1 MNFRVIVAVTV
12 IFAIFGTNSVF
23 AQSTYTVNIPT
34 GAADP
39 NAPYFWQVE
48 STGNTDGELTIQ
60 VLDSIEWAN
69 ADTAA
74 HTVTSGISPDL
85 GGEGHDGKF
94 DSSLFGPANSFKFQ
108 FTEAGTYDYFCI
120 VHPWMTGVVNV
131 VEALSSENK
140 IIHNVGQEVDEEGQ
154 GYDVEY
160 QLERKL
166 TSATVDNT
174 RNTVTFTL
182 AGQIGD
188 DELVIHLPSGLIENP
203 NSVWIDDQQIS
214 DFESVTNGDITT
226 LAIPLEHDAEEVVIM
241 GTAVVPE
248 FGTTAIILIVSVL
261 LIVLITQNKKMNF
274 PTLSTQS

>member
-1 MNFRVIVAVTV
+1 MNFRIIVAVTV
-12 IFAIFGTNSVF
+12 IFVIFGTNPAF
-23 AQSTYTVNIPT
+23 AQSTYTINIPT

-60 VLDSIEWAN
+60 VLDSIIWAN

-74 HTVTSGISPDL
+74 HTVTSGTPVD
-85 GGEGHDGKF
+85 GYDGKF

-120 VHPWMTGVVNV
+120 VHPWMTGVINV
-131 VEALSSENK
+131 VETQSSENK

-160 QLERKL
+160 QLDRKL

-182 AGQIGD
+182 AGQIEGD
-188 DELVIHLPSGLIENP
+188 NLVIHLPSGLIENP
-203 NSVWIDDQQIS
+203 NSVWINDQQIS
-214 DFESVTNGDITT
+214 DFESMTNGDITT
-226 LAIPLEHDAEEVVIM
+226 LAIPLDHDAEEVMIM

-248 FGTTAIILIVSVL
+248 FGTTVIILIVSIL
-261 LIVLITQNKKMNF
+261 MIVLITQNKKMNF
-274 PTLSTQS
+274 LTLSTQS

>member
-1 MNFRVIVAVTV
+1 MNFGIIVAVTV
-12 IFAIFGTNSVF
+12 IFAILGTNTAF
-23 AQSTYTVNIPT
+23 AQSTYTINIPT

-60 VLDSIEWAN
+60 VLDSIRWVN

-74 HTVTSGISPDL
+74 HTVTSGTPVDGS
-85 GGEGHDGKF
+85 DGKF
-94 DSSLFGPANSFKFQ
+94 NSSLFGPANSFKFQ

-120 VHPWMTGVVNV
+120 VHPWMTGVINV

-140 IIHNVGQEVDEEGQ
+140 IIHNVGQEVDEGGQ

-160 QLERKL
+160 QLDRKL

-182 AGQIGD
+182 AGQIEGD
-188 DELVIHLPSGLIENP
+188 NLVIHLPLGLIENP
-203 NSVWIDDQQIS
+203 NSVWINDQQIS
-214 DFESVTNGDITT
+214 DFESVINGDITT

-241 GTAVVPE
+241 GTSVVPE
-248 FGTTAIILIVSVL
+248 FGITVLILIVSIL
-261 LIVLITQNKKMNF
+261 IIVLITQNKKMNF
-274 PTLSTQS
+274 LTLSTQS